1 MDNDIVHMAKGG
13 KKYIWNPLG
22 TLIAYMFIIYHVI
35 STMAYAMHELII
47 KTHI

>member
-13 KKYIWNPLG
+13 KKIWNPLG
-22 TLIAYMFIIYHVI
+22 TLNAYMFIIYYVI
-35 STMAYAMHELII
+35 STMPYAMHKLIM